1 MDITPFALTPEHKG
15 RLASLLNETGQPAA
29 MLIPAIVKAL
39 EELQRRSVSGGTPDR
54 EAHVHA
60 SAPPRKKTH
69 STELR
74 GKGYP
79 HSAKAARGENLEVEE
94 PVACWDCTTFDFH
107 PTLARIER
115 PALIGHQVVEVC

>member
-29 MLIPAIVKAL
+29 MLIPVIVKAL

-60 SAPPRKKTH
+60 SAPPRKKSFGH
-69 STELR
+69 IAEELF
-74 GKGYP
+74 GDLPDEK
-79 HSAKAARGENLEVEE
+79 
-94 PVACWDCTTFDFH
+94 
-107 PTLARIER
+107 LARLPVDGAAQHDHYIYGL
-115 PALIGHQVVEVC
+115 PKPTVSPLIIPLWYCHINGFQ

>member
-39 EELQRRSVSGGTPDR
+39 EELQRRNVSGGTPDR

-60 SAPPRKKTH
+60 SAPPRKKSFGH
-69 STELR
+69 IAEELFGDLPDEKSMTSGKAGGLQKVEPLKADR
-74 GKGYP
+74 GCEP
-79 HSAKAARGENLEVEE
+79 LKAVRL
-94 PVACWDCTTFDFH
+94 
-107 PTLARIER
+107 
-115 PALIGHQVVEVC
+115 